1 MVVIQMFQ
9 LLGLITGNVA
19 WIASIFGVLVYQPR
33 KKKTLLKREQA
44 SLISC
49 GENALTTLST
59 PSKKGEIQGFTVL
72 VANVVMSPSWIQTF
86 AGGVRALFGGRVN
99 TFAKLLEWARREAK
113 QRLLEELEASHYDE
127 VINVRF
133 ETTTLTKS
141 TGSKD
146 KTTGFE
152 ILVYGTAVKY

>member
-1 MVVIQMFQ
+1 MVSFN
-9 LLGLITGNVA
+9 LLVTIAVTAALIV
-19 WIASIFGVLVYQPR
+19 SLFGVLVYQPG
-33 KKKTLLKREQA
+33 KKKALLKREQA

-49 GENALTTLST
+49 GANALTTLST
-59 PSKKGEIQGFTVL
+59 PSKKSEIQGYTVL
-72 VANVVMSPSWIQTF
+72 VANVVMSPSWIQLF
-86 AGGVRALFGGRVN
+86 AGLVRGFFGGRIN

-113 QRLLEELEASHYDE
+113 QRLLEELETSDYDE

-141 TGSKD
+141 KGSND

-152 ILVYGTAVKY
+152 ILIYGTAVKY